1 MNHDPLGCLLVHGYA
16 GRPFEMRYLE
26 RCLAEAGFATSA
38 PVLAGHEGDEAAFSR
53 SRYADWLA
61 SAADAFSA
69 LRSRVPRVAVIGF
82 SMGGT
87 LALDLAQHH
96 AVDAVVTISAP
107 VFLCR
112 PYPYWSPDWRLF
124 FSGPLGLL
132 RPVLP
137 GRPGS
142 PESRSIA
149 PWEGYEGRHHVR
161 TLHSF
166 KRGAA
171 RVRRRLARIE
181 APILVVHSG
190 QDRSVCPDNAWEIV
204 RSVSSA
210 RREAHLLPIAERVT
224 SGHLLPTHTETRDL
238 VAELI
243 AGFLRSLG

>member
-1 MNHDPLGCLLVHGYA
+1 MNHDPLGCLLLHGYA

-26 RCLAEAGFATSA
+26 QRLIAAGFATSA
-38 PVLAGHEGDEAAFSR
+38 PVLAGHEGDEAVFAR
-53 SRYADWLA
+53 SRYVDWLA
-61 SAADAFSA
+61 SAAAALSA
-69 LRSRVPRVAVIGF
+69 LRDRVSRVAVVGF

-112 PYPYWSPDWRLF
+112 LYPYWSPDWRLF
-124 FSGPLGLL
+124 LSGPVSLC

-137 GRPGS
+137 GRIGS
-142 PESRSIA
+142 PESRRIA

-171 RVRRRLARIE
+171 RVRRRLALVA
-181 APILVVHSG
+181 APILIVHSG
-190 QDRSVCPDNAWEIV
+190 QDCSVCPDNAWEIA

-210 RREAHLLPIAERVT
+210 RREAHILPITERAT
-224 SGHLLPTHTETRDL
+224 SGHLLPTHMETRDR
-238 VAELI
+238 VAELV